1 MGLQLQHSLYHH
13 LIMKHSRNS
22 SLSMAALR
30 WPQTTPFSRQIL
42 LLQALQ
48 MTTVGLR
55 ADKMSFT

>member
-1 MGLQLQHSLYHH
+1 
-13 LIMKHSRNS
+13 MKHSRNS